1 MKTAVRQH
9 IFSSLH
15 CGQSFVSTN
24 VILNILVVDDE
35 PANIDMITE
44 VLKSSGYGVAQATD
58 GFKAIAACKVRMPDL
73 ILLDLQMPL
82 MSGLDVFKRLRAD
95 EKTRD
100 IPVIFLRRKGE
111 RASEL
116 AGAEDEHWVLSKPV
130 AREELLSRVKTAL
143 REHTLKK
150 EIRKRDVQLREL
162 SLTDPLTSFRSVRYL
177 AEFLRAEINQC
188 RRYNV
193 HLSLVL
199 MEVDSYKEILK
210 TYGQSG
216 ANNLITQIAGMIGAQ
231 NRDADII
238 VRLSESELGLFLS
251 HTELAGA
258 VELAERLRESVAETK
273 FNSLDR
279 SFNATVSVGVSQLS
293 EAMDEDGKM
302 LISYA
307 RSAVA
312 EAKKGGGNMTL
323 IAE

>member
-1 MKTAVRQH
+1 MA
-9 IFSSLH
+9 SNLS
-15 CGQSFVSTN
+15 
-24 VILNILVVDDE
+24 ILVVDDE
-35 PANIDMITE
+35 PSNIELITD
-44 VLKSSGYGVAQATD
+44 VLKSGGYSVASATD

-95 EKTRD
+95 EKTRE

-130 AREELLSRVKTAL
+130 AKEELLSRVKTAL
-143 REHTLKK
+143 REHSLKK
-150 EIRKRDVQLREL
+150 EIRKREVQLREL

-177 AEFLRAEINQC
+177 AEFLRSEINQC
-188 RRYNV
+188 RRYKVNI
-193 HLSLVL
+193 SLVL
-199 MEVDSYKEILK
+199 LEVDAYKDILK
-210 TYGQSG
+210 NYGQSG
-216 ANNLITQIAGMIGAQ
+216 ANNLITQIAGMISAQ

-251 HTELAGA
+251 HTEIAGA
-258 VELAERLRESVAETK
+258 VELAERLREAVAATQ
-273 FNSLDR
+273 FNTLDR
-279 SFNATVSVGVSQLS
+279 TFKATVSVGVSQLS
-293 EAMDEDGKM
+293 DGMDDDGKM

-307 RSAVA
+307 RSAVT
-312 EAKKGGGNMTL
+312 EAKKAGGNMTL

>member
-1 MKTAVRQH
+1 MVAIGNFGPEPV
-9 IFSSLH
+9 F
-15 CGQSFVSTN
+15 GQQFVNANLS
-24 VILNILVVDDE
+24 ILVVDDE
-35 PANIDMITE
+35 QANIDMITDS
-44 VLKSSGYGVAQATD
+44 LKAGGYLVASATD

-95 EKTRD
+95 DKTRE

-111 RASEL
+111 KASEL
-116 AGAEDEHWVLSKPV
+116 AGAEDEHWVLSKPI
-130 AREELLSRVKTAL
+130 AKQELLSRVKTAM
-143 REHTLKK
+143 REHSLKK
-150 EIRKRDVQLREL
+150 EIRKRDIQLREL

-177 AEFLRAEINQC
+177 AEFLRAEIAQC
-188 RRYNV
+188 RRYKVN
-193 HLSLVL
+193 LSLVL
-199 MEVDSYKEILK
+199 LEVDSYKELLK

-216 ANNLITQIAGMIGAQ
+216 ANNLITQTAGMIMSQ
-231 NRDADII
+231 NRDSDMV
-238 VRLSESELGLFLS
+238 VRLSESELGVFLT

-258 VELAERLRESVAETK
+258 VELAERLRESVESTT
-273 FNSLDR
+273 FSSLDR
-279 SFNATVSVGVSQLS
+279 TFTATVSIGVSQLS
-293 EAMDEDGKM
+293 EGMDEDGKM

>member
-1 MKTAVRQH
+1 MNANL
-9 IFSSLH
+9 S
-15 CGQSFVSTN
+15 
-24 VILNILVVDDE
+24 ILVVDDE
-35 PANIDMITE
+35 PSNIELITDL
-44 VLKSSGYGVAQATD
+44 LKSTGYAVASATD

-95 EKTRD
+95 EKTRE

-116 AGAEDEHWVLSKPV
+116 AGAEDEHWVLSKPI
-130 AREELLSRVKTAL
+130 AKEELLSRVKIAL
-143 REHTLKK
+143 REHSLKK

-188 RRYNV
+188 RRYKVNI
-193 HLSLVL
+193 SLVL
-199 MEVDSYKEILK
+199 MEVDAYKDILRNF
-210 TYGQSG
+210 GQSG
-216 ANNLITQIAGMIGAQ
+216 ANNLITQISGMIGAQ

-251 HTELAGA
+251 HTEIAGA
-258 VELAERLRESVAETK
+258 VELAERLRENISNTH
-273 FNSLDR
+273 FNSLDKT
-279 SFNATVSVGVSQLS
+279 FKATVSIGVSQLS
-293 EAMDEDGKM
+293 DGMDEDGKM

-312 EAKKGGGNMTL
+312 EAKKNGGNMTL

>member
-1 MKTAVRQH
+1 VNANL
-9 IFSSLH
+9 S
-15 CGQSFVSTN
+15 
-24 VILNILVVDDE
+24 ILVVDDE
-35 PANIDMITE
+35 PANIELITDL
-44 VLKSSGYGVAQATD
+44 LKSTGYAVASATD

-95 EKTRD
+95 EKTRE

-116 AGAEDEHWVLSKPV
+116 AGAEDEHWVLSKPI
-130 AREELLSRVKTAL
+130 AKEELLSRVKIAL
-143 REHTLKK
+143 REHSLKK

-188 RRYNV
+188 RRYKVN
-193 HLSLVL
+193 LSLVL
-199 MEVDSYKEILK
+199 MEVDAYKDILRNF
-210 TYGQSG
+210 GQSG
-216 ANNLITQIAGMIGAQ
+216 ANNLITQVSGMIGAQ

-251 HTELAGA
+251 HTEIAGA
-258 VELAERLRESVAETK
+258 VELAERLRENISNTH
-273 FNSLDR
+273 FNSLDKT
-279 SFNATVSVGVSQLS
+279 FKATVSIGVSQLS
-293 EAMDEDGKM
+293 DGMDEDGKM

-312 EAKKGGGNMTL
+312 EAKKNGGNMTL

>member
-1 MKTAVRQH
+1 VADNH
-9 IFSSLH
+9 S
-15 CGQSFVSTN
+15 
-24 VILNILVVDDE
+24 ILVVDDE
-35 PANIDMITE
+35 PFNIDTITE
-44 VLKSSGYGVAQATD
+44 ALKASGYTVASATD

-82 MSGLDVFKRLRAD
+82 MSGLDVFKRLRGD

-111 RASEL
+111 RPSEL

-130 AREELLSRVKTAL
+130 AKEELLSRVKTAL
-143 REHTLKK
+143 REHKLKK
-150 EIRKRDVQLREL
+150 EIRKREVQLREL

-188 RRYNV
+188 RRY
-193 HLSLVL
+193 
-199 MEVDSYKEILK
+199 K
-210 TYGQSG
+210 

-258 VELAERLRESVAETK
+258 VELAERLREAVAAAQFVSIDTT
-273 FNSLDR
+273 FT
-279 SFNATVSVGVSQLS
+279 ATVSVGVSQLS
-293 EAMDEDGKM
+293 SGMDEDGKM

-307 RSAVA
+307 RSAVV
-312 EAKKGGGNMTL
+312 EAKKAGGNMTL

>member
-1 MKTAVRQH
+1 MNV
-9 IFSSLH
+9 SL
-15 CGQSFVSTN
+15 S
-24 VILNILVVDDE
+24 ILVVDDE
-35 PANIDMITE
+35 PANIELITE
-44 VLKSSGYGVAQATD
+44 LLKSTGYAVASATD

-95 EKTRD
+95 EKTRE

-116 AGAEDEHWVLSKPV
+116 AGAEDEHWVLSKPI
-130 AREELLSRVKTAL
+130 AKEELLSRVKTAL

-188 RRYNV
+188 RRYKVNI
-193 HLSLVL
+193 SLVL
-199 MEVDSYKEILK
+199 MEVDSYKDILK
-210 TYGQSG
+210 NYGQSG
-216 ANNLITQIAGMIGAQ
+216 ANNLITQISGMIGAQ

-251 HTELAGA
+251 HTEIAGA
-258 VELAERLRESVAETK
+258 VELAERLRENIAGTQ

-279 SFNATVSVGVSQLS
+279 TFKATVSIGVSQLG
-293 EAMDEDGKM
+293 EGMDEDGKM

-312 EAKKGGGNMTL
+312 EAKKNGGNMTL

>member
-1 MKTAVRQH
+1 MST
-9 IFSSLH
+9 SL
-15 CGQSFVSTN
+15 S
-24 VILNILVVDDE
+24 ILVVDDE
-35 PANIDMITE
+35 PSNIELITDL
-44 VLKSSGYGVAQATD
+44 LKSTGYAVAAATD

-95 EKTRD
+95 EKTRE

-116 AGAEDEHWVLSKPV
+116 AGAEDEHWVLSKPI
-130 AREELLSRVKTAL
+130 AKEELLSRVKTAL
-143 REHTLKK
+143 REHSLKK

-188 RRYNV
+188 RRYKVNI
-193 HLSLVL
+193 SLVL
-199 MEVDSYKEILK
+199 MEVDNYKDILK
-210 TYGQSG
+210 NFGQSG
-216 ANNLITQIAGMIGAQ
+216 ANNLITQISGMIGAQ

-251 HTELAGA
+251 HTEIAGA
-258 VELAERLRESVAETK
+258 VELAERLRENIAGTQ

-279 SFNATVSVGVSQLS
+279 TFKATVSIGVSQLS
-293 EAMDEDGKM
+293 EGMDEDGKM

-312 EAKKGGGNMTL
+312 EAKKNGGNMTL

>member
-1 MKTAVRQH
+1 MNANL
-9 IFSSLH
+9 S
-15 CGQSFVSTN
+15 
-24 VILNILVVDDE
+24 ILVVDDE
-35 PANIDMITE
+35 PANIELITDL
-44 VLKSSGYGVAQATD
+44 LKSTGYAVASATD

-95 EKTRD
+95 EKTRE

-116 AGAEDEHWVLSKPV
+116 AGAEDEHWVLSKPI
-130 AREELLSRVKTAL
+130 AKEELLSRVKIAL
-143 REHTLKK
+143 REHSLKK

-188 RRYNV
+188 RRYKVN
-193 HLSLVL
+193 LSLVL
-199 MEVDSYKEILK
+199 MEVDAYKDILRNF
-210 TYGQSG
+210 GQSG
-216 ANNLITQIAGMIGAQ
+216 ANNLITQVSGMIGAQ

-251 HTELAGA
+251 HTEIAGA
-258 VELAERLRESVAETK
+258 VELAERLRENISNTH
-273 FNSLDR
+273 FNSLDKT
-279 SFNATVSVGVSQLS
+279 FKATVSIGVSQLS
-293 EAMDEDGKM
+293 DGMDEDGKM

-307 RSAVA
+307 RSAVS
-312 EAKKGGGNMTL
+312 EAKKNGGNMTL

>member
-1 MKTAVRQH
+1 MNANL
-9 IFSSLH
+9 S
-15 CGQSFVSTN
+15 
-24 VILNILVVDDE
+24 ILVVDDE
-35 PANIDMITE
+35 PSNIELITD
-44 VLKSSGYGVAQATD
+44 VLKLGGYSVASATD

-95 EKTRD
+95 EKTRE

-111 RASEL
+111 RASDL

-130 AREELLSRVKTAL
+130 AKEELLSRVKTAL
-143 REHTLKK
+143 REHSLKK

-177 AEFLRAEINQC
+177 AEFLRSEINQC
-188 RRYNV
+188 RRYKVNI
-193 HLSLVL
+193 SLVL
-199 MEVDSYKEILK
+199 LEVDAYKDILK
-210 TYGQSG
+210 NYGQSG
-216 ANNLITQIAGMIGAQ
+216 ANNLITQIAGMISAQ

-251 HTELAGA
+251 HTEIAGA
-258 VELAERLRESVAETK
+258 VELAERLREAVSATQ
-273 FNSLDR
+273 FNSMDKT
-279 SFNATVSVGVSQLS
+279 FKATVSVGVSQLS
-293 EAMDEDGKM
+293 DGMDDDGKM

-312 EAKKGGGNMTL
+312 EAKKAGGNMTL

>member
-1 MKTAVRQH
+1 MGANL
-9 IFSSLH
+9 S
-15 CGQSFVSTN
+15 
-24 VILNILVVDDE
+24 ILVVDDE
-35 PANIDMITE
+35 PANIDLITE
-44 VLKSSGYGVAQATD
+44 ALKTGGYSIASATD

-95 EKTRD
+95 EKTRE

-116 AGAEDEHWVLSKPV
+116 AGAEDEHWVLSKPISK
-130 AREELLSRVKTAL
+130 EELLSRVKTAL
-143 REHTLKK
+143 REHSLKK
-150 EIRKRDVQLREL
+150 EIRKREVQLREL

-188 RRYNV
+188 RRYKVNI
-193 HLSLVL
+193 SLVL
-199 MEVDSYKEILK
+199 LEVDSYKEILRS
-210 TYGQSG
+210 YGQSG
-216 ANNLITQIAGMIGAQ
+216 ANNLITQIAGMISAQ

-258 VELAERLRESVAETK
+258 VELAERLREAIEATQ
-273 FNSLDR
+273 FNSLDK
-279 SFNATVSVGVSQLS
+279 SFNATVSIGVSQLS
-293 EAMDEDGKM
+293 EGMDEDGKM

-307 RSAVA
+307 RSAVS